1 MNLNPYQRYGRVEPV
16 VGAVLPAPGSYDFVF
31 DTPAGARP
39 GKFTFRV
46 WVNDVTPPSVPYSS
60 SGASKMPIPRWRQSS
75 LSIPS
80 SEGAIAHERY
90 ATFTFRRGS

>member
-1 MNLNPYQRYGRVEPV
+1 
-16 VGAVLPAPGSYDFVF
+16 
-31 DTPAGARP
+31 
-39 GKFTFRV
+39 
-46 WVNDVTPPSVPYSS
+46 
-60 SGASKMPIPRWRQSS
+60 MPIPRWRQSS